1 MSESRLRSAELRVR
15 LAQTLLRVSG
25 GERVLIERYEK
36 PVAALLSM
44 HDYERFKRLE
54 VQRAKETDVNQPST
68 SSPSSP
74 AFPLRLVVTN
84 ISGGEGKSTLAR
96 ELAFLLHA
104 RGYRVAL
111 IDSDPQASLSKSLGL
126 QEGEFQNAA
135 RLAQHTIL
143 PVFEVETCPRLGPP
157 LHVRGV
163 DVWVSNDYLY
173 EADVKISGDLSR
185 QGNLREALDHL
196 DQAYDFVLID
206 TKPGITPLLNAS
218 VAAAE
223 HILVPVSGDKGMEN
237 LDKLARLMRAARGF
251 SPAIAVAMFIPNRQR
266 LHTGLSRAVLAD
278 LQASQQEAGARA
290 IPISHPVRDSV
301 VIGEAARMRLPLV
314 HYAPRADVTAD
325 LQKVTDQL
333 LTLLDVTQTSALR
346 PPVTQDAVEGR

>member
-1 MSESRLRSAELRVR
+1 MSESRLQSAELRLR
-15 LAQTLLRVSG
+15 LREVLLRVSA
-25 GERVLIERYEK
+25 GERVLVERYQE
-36 PVAALLSM
+36 PVAVLLPI
-44 HDYERFKRLE
+44 HDYERFRRFE
-54 VQRAKETDVNQPST
+54 AQTRHAKEITVTQTASSSAQQPVR
-68 SSPSSP
+68 PQ
-74 AFPLRLVVTN
+74 RLVITN

-111 IDSDPQASLSKSLGL
+111 IDSDPQASLTKSLGL
-126 QEGEFQNAA
+126 QEGEFQEAA

-143 PVFEVETCPRLGPP
+143 PVFEVEASPRLGPP

-196 DQAYDFVLID
+196 DAAYDFILID
-206 TKPGITPLLNAS
+206 TKPGITPLLNAA

-237 LDKLARLMRAARGF
+237 LDKLSRLMRAARGF

-266 LHTGLSRAVLAD
+266 LHTSLSRAVLAD
-278 LQASQQEAGARA
+278 LQASQETAGIQA

-301 VIGEAARMRLPLV
+301 AIGEAARMRVPLIS
-314 HYAPRADVTAD
+314 YAPRADVTLD
-325 LQKVTDQL
+325 MQKVTEQL
-333 LTLLDVTQTSALR
+333 L
-346 PPVTQDAVEGR
+346 AVLGLTVAGVNG